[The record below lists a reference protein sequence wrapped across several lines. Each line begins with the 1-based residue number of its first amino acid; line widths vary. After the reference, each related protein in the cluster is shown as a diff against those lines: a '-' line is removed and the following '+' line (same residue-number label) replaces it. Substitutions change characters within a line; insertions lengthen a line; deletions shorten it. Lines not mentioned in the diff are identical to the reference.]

1 MKFSELQIQQYDS
14 HEYFLRMK
22 LVVIKIRCIELLK
35 SLSRV
40 DFQSKFNTGFN
51 ILEFTFLY
59 KK

>member
-14 HEYFLRMK
+14 HEYFLRIK
-22 LVVIKIRCIELLK
+22 LVVIKIRCIELLRE
-35 SLSRV
+35 RV